1 MSPILPV
8 LHLFSKV
15 LMLFAFAFLLPLG
28 VSLALEDGAE
38 LAYDEAILIT
48 FFSGFVLW
56 LVSRRGKREL
66 HTRDGF
72 LLVVLIW
79 AVLPVF
85 SAIPLLVYMPDLAF
99 NEAYFEAVSGLTA
112 TGATVLSG
120 LDSLPPSINIWRTQM
135 HWIGGMGVIV
145 LVVAVLP
152 MLGVGG
158 RQLFKAETPTPMKDS
173 KLTPRMAET
182 AKGLWVVYAFITA
195 LCMGALWAGGM
206 SVIDAVVHGFSV
218 MGLGGLSSHD
228 ASMAYFDSL
237 LLEMIV
243 MGFALIAGISFS
255 THFMAF
261 RMKSLLAYRMDSELP
276 WFFGVLAVSAFGLAF
291 YLQYK
296 GFYLDFPEALRYAA
310 FNTVSVATTLGFST
324 TDYNVWP
331 YFAPLW
337 MLFLSSFAASSG
349 STGGGIKML
358 RAVLLYKQLYRELIK
373 LIHPNA
379 EIHTK
384 VGRQAVPNK
393 IIYAVLAFLFV
404 YVASIVVL
412 SFVLSASGLDVFTS
426 FTAVVAMVNNT
437 GPGLGQVGPA
447 STYAVLNDF
456 QTWVCSFAM
465 LLGRLE
471 FFTLLVV
478 LTPVFWRK

>member
-1 MSPILPV
+1 MSQILPV
-8 LHLFSKV
+8 VHILSKV

-28 VSLALEDGAE
+28 VSFAQTDGAQ
-38 LAYDEAILIT
+38 LAYDEAFLAT
-48 FFSGFVLW
+48 FLCGAVLW
-56 LVSRRGKREL
+56 LLSRRGRREL
-66 HTRDGF
+66 QTRDGF

-85 SAIPLLVYMPDLAF
+85 SAIPLLVHMPEMSFTD
-99 NEAYFEAVSGLTA
+99 AYYEAVSGLTA
-112 TGATVLSG
+112 TGSTVLTG
-120 LDSLPPSINIWRTQM
+120 LDSLPPSINIWRAQM

-182 AKGLWVVYAFITA
+182 AKGLWQVYALFTVI
-195 LCMGALWAGGM
+195 CMGALWAGGM
-206 SVIDAVVHGFSV
+206 NWIDAVVHGFSV
-218 MGLGGLSSHD
+218 MGLGGMSSHD
-228 ASMAYFDSL
+228 ASMAYFDSV
-237 LLEMIV
+237 LLEGIV
-243 MGFALIAGISFS
+243 MTFALISGISFS

-261 RMKSLLAYRMDSELP
+261 RTHSLLAYRYDSEIR
-276 WFFGVLAVSAFGLAF
+276 WYFGVLAASIIGLTA
-291 YLQYK
+291 YLLYK
-296 GFYLDFPEALRYAA
+296 GVYLDFPEALRHVA
-310 FNTVSVATTLGFST
+310 FNTVAVATTLGYST

-337 MLFLSSFAASSG
+337 MLFLSSFVASSG

-373 LIHPNA
+373 LVHPSA

-384 VGRQAVPNK
+384 IGQQAVPNK

-404 YVASIVVL
+404 YVASVVFL
-412 SFVLSASGLDVFTS
+412 SFILSASGLDVFTA

>member
-1 MSPILPV
+1 MSAILPV
-8 LHLFSKV
+8 LHIFSKV

-28 VSLALEDGAE
+28 VSIALGDGAE
-38 LAYDEAILIT
+38 KAYDEAILIT
-48 FFSGFVLW
+48 FFSGMALW

-72 LLVVLIW
+72 LLVVMIW
-79 AVLPVF
+79 ALLPVF
-85 SAIPLLVYMPDLAF
+85 SAIPLMVYLPDLAF

-182 AKGLWVVYAFITA
+182 AKGLWVVYAFITVI
-195 LCMGALWAGGM
+195 CMLALWAGGM
-206 SVIDAVVHGFSV
+206 NWIDAVVHGFSV
-218 MGLGGLSSHD
+218 MGLGGMSSHD

-243 MGFALIAGISFS
+243 MFFALVAGISFS

-261 RMKSLLAYRMDSELP
+261 RMKSLLAYRLDAELP
-276 WFFGVLAVSAFGLAF
+276 WFLGVLAVSAFALAG
-291 YLQYK
+291 YLLYK

-310 FNTVSVATTLGFST
+310 FNTVSVATTLGFSS

-358 RAVLLYKQLYRELIK
+358 RAVLLSKQLYRELIK

-384 VGRQAVPNK
+384 IGRQAVPNK

-404 YVASIVVL
+404 YVASVVSL
-412 SFVLSASGLDVFTS
+412 SFVLSASGLDIFTA

-456 QTWVCSFAM
+456 QTWVLSFAM

>member
-1 MSPILPV
+1 MSQILPV
-8 LHLFSKV
+8 LHIFSKV

-28 VSLALEDGAE
+28 VSIALEDGAQ

-48 FFSGFVLW
+48 FFSGVVLW
-56 LVSRRGKREL
+56 ALSRRGKREL

-85 SAIPLLVYMPDLAF
+85 SAIPLLVYMPDLSF

-182 AKGLWVVYAFITA
+182 AKGLWQVYAFITVI
-195 LCMGALWAGGM
+195 CMGALWAGGM
-206 SVIDAVVHGFSV
+206 SWIDAVVHGFSV

-255 THFMAF
+255 THFMAV
-261 RMKSLLAYRMDSELP
+261 RMRNLAVYRHDTEIPL
-276 WFFGVLAVSAFGLAF
+276 FLGVLAVSAVGLAF
-291 YLQYK
+291 YLHYK
-296 GFYLDFPEALRYAA
+296 GFYLDFPEALRYTA

-358 RAVLLYKQLYRELIK
+358 RAMLLYKQLYREFIK

-384 VGRQAVPNK
+384 IGHQAVPNK

-404 YVASIVVL
+404 YVASIIVL
-412 SFVLSASGLDVFTS
+412 SFILSASGLDVFTA

-447 STYAVLNDF
+447 TTYAVLNEF

-478 LTPVFWRK
+478 FTPVFWRK

>member
-1 MSPILPV
+1 MSQILSV
-8 LHLFSKV
+8 VHIFSKV
-15 LMLFAFAFLLPLG
+15 LMLFALAFLVPLG
-28 VSLALEDGAE
+28 VSLATNDGAQ
-38 LAYDEAILIT
+38 LAYDEAFLIT
-48 FFSGFVLW
+48 FIAGVVLW
-56 LVSRRGKREL
+56 FVSYRARREL
-66 HTRDGF
+66 MTRDGF
-72 LLVVLIW
+72 LLVVMIW
-79 AVLPVF
+79 TALPVF
-85 SAIPLLVYMPDLAF
+85 STIPLLVHIPDLSF
-99 NEAYFEAVSGLTA
+99 TDAYFEAVSGLTA

-120 LDSLPPSINIWRTQM
+120 LDSLPASLNVWRTLM

-182 AKGLWVVYAFITA
+182 AKGLWQVYALVTVI
-195 LCMGALWAGGM
+195 CMAALWAGGM
-206 SVIDAVVHGFSV
+206 SWIDAMVHGFSV
-218 MGLGGLSSHD
+218 MALGGMSSHD
-228 ASMAYFDSL
+228 ASMAFFDSP
-237 LLEMIV
+237 LLEGIV
-243 MGFALIAGISFS
+243 MIFALIAGISFS

-261 RMKSLLAYRMDSELP
+261 RTRSFVCYRYDSEIRWYFAVL
-276 WFFGVLAVSAFGLAF
+276 GVSIVSLALFLW
-291 YLQYK
+291 YK
-296 GFYLDFPEALRYAA
+296 GFYLDLPEALRHAA
-310 FNTVSVATTLGFST
+310 FNTISVATTLGFST

-337 MLFLSSFAASSG
+337 MLFLSSFVASSG

-358 RAVLLYKQLYRELIK
+358 RATLLYKQVYRELIK
-373 LIHPNA
+373 LVHPQA

-393 IIYAVLAFLFV
+393 IIYAVLAFLFI
-404 YVASIVVL
+404 YVASIVML
-412 SFVLSASGLDVFTS
+412 SFVLSASGLDVFTA

>member
-1 MSPILPV
+1 MSQTLSVI
-8 LHLFSKV
+8 HIFSKV
-15 LMLFAFAFLLPLG
+15 LMLYAFAFLLPLG
-28 VSLALEDGAE
+28 ISLALEDGAY
-38 LAYDEAILIT
+38 LAYDEAFLAT
-48 FFSGFVLW
+48 FFSGLFLW
-56 LVSRRGKREL
+56 LVSRRGKKEL
-66 HTRDGF
+66 QTRDGF
-72 LLVVLIW
+72 LLVVMIW
-79 AVLPVF
+79 TVLPVF
-85 SAIPLLVYMPDLAF
+85 STIPLLSYMPDLSF
-99 NEAYFEAVSGLTA
+99 TDAYFEAVSGLTA

-120 LDSLPPSINIWRTQM
+120 LDDLPPSINVWRTEM

-182 AKGLWVVYAFITA
+182 AKGLWLVYAIVTVFCF
-195 LCMGALWAGGM
+195 LALWIGGM
-206 SVIDAVVHGFSV
+206 SWIDALVHAFSV
-218 MGLGGLSSHD
+218 MSLGGFSSHD
-228 ASMAYFDSL
+228 ASMGYFDSVT
-237 LLEMIV
+237 LEIIV
-243 MGFALIAGISFS
+243 MVFALIAGISFS

-261 RMKSLLAYRMDSELP
+261 RMRSLLAYRFDTEIRWYFTVLSISILGLT
-276 WFFGVLAVSAFGLAF
+276 FFLL
-291 YLQYK
+291 YK
-296 GFYLDFPEALRYAA
+296 DFYLDFPEALRHAA
-310 FNTVSVATTLGFST
+310 FNTISVATTLGFST

-337 MLFLSSFAASSG
+337 MLFLSSFIASSG

-358 RAVLLYKQLYRELIK
+358 RATLLYKQVYRELIK
-373 LIHPNA
+373 LVHPRA

-384 VGRQAVPNK
+384 VGHQAVPNK
-393 IIYAVLAFLFV
+393 IIYAVLAFLFI

-412 SFVLSASGLDVFTS
+412 SFVLSASGLDVFTA

-447 STYAVLNDF
+447 GTYAVLNDF

-478 LTPVFWRK
+478 FTPVFWRK

>member
-1 MSPILPV
+1 MSQFLAVVHI
-8 LHLFSKV
+8 FSKV
-15 LMLFAFAFLLPLG
+15 LMLFALAFLLPLAI
-28 VSLALEDGAE
+28 SLMLDDGAQR
-38 LAYDEAILIT
+38 AYDGAILAT
-48 FFSGFVLW
+48 FFSGAILW

-66 HTRDGF
+66 LTRDGF
-72 LLVVLIW
+72 LLVVMIW
-79 AVLPVF
+79 TVLPVF
-85 SAIPLLVYMPDLAF
+85 STIPLLAYIPDLSF
-99 NEAYFEAVSGLTA
+99 TDAYFEAVSGLTA

-120 LDSLPPSINIWRTQM
+120 LDSLPPSLNIWRTLM

-182 AKGLWVVYAFITA
+182 AKGLWLVYVVIT
-195 LCMGALWAGGM
+195 LICMLSLWAGGM
-206 SVIDAVVHGFSV
+206 SWIDAMVHGFSV
-218 MGLGGLSSHD
+218 MALGGMSSHD
-228 ASMAYFDSL
+228 ASMAFFDSP
-237 LLEMIV
+237 LLESIV
-243 MGFALIAGISFS
+243 MLFALIAGISFS

-261 RMKSLLAYRMDSELP
+261 RTRNLLPYRYDSEIRWYFAVL
-276 WFFGVLAVSAFGLAF
+276 GVSVFALTLFL
-291 YLQYK
+291 LYK
-296 GFYLDFPEALRYAA
+296 GFYLSFPEALRHAA
-310 FNTVSVATTLGFST
+310 FNTISIATTLGFST

-337 MLFLSSFAASSG
+337 MLFLSSFVASSG

-358 RAVLLYKQLYRELIK
+358 RATLLYKQVYRELIK
-373 LIHPNA
+373 LVHPRA
-379 EIHTK
+379 EVHTK
-384 VGRQAVPNK
+384 LGQQAVPNK
-393 IIYAVLAFLFV
+393 IIYAVLAFFFI

-412 SFVLSASGLDVFTS
+412 SFVLSASGLDVFTA

-447 STYAVLNDF
+447 STYALLSDF